1 MLFKRLSGLVA
12 LSIICGFITYQ
23 AMAAQTF
30 STIQVEGN
38 ERVEANTIIAHLKLS
53 PGSSYSDEDLNLA
66 LRRLFATNFFS
77 DASLKVVGS
86 TLMVKVTENPLVN
99 QVAFEGNKEIED
111 KILSKEMQLRP
122 RQVYTLS
129 RLKHDTKRIQDLYRL
144 KGYFAATVTPNI
156 IKRDQNRVDVVFEI
170 KEGSSTTV
178 EKISFVG
185 NYAFDESKLEEVIR
199 TKESRWYRFFTSDD
213 NYDPAR
219 LAYDQDQLRQFYLR
233 HGYVDFQIKSAVA
246 ELSPDQK
253 EFFITFTLEEGE
265 RYKYG
270 DVKVTSDYPKI
281 DPKSLE
287 KHVLARKGK
296 WYNQKEIEDTITA
309 LTDALGD
316 QGFAF
321 VDVYP
326 QINKNAEKLFVDLTF
341 EIKEGPHVFID
352 QIIIKGNQRTNSDV
366 IRREMRLHEGDA
378 YNTSKVRESERRI
391 KNLGFFKDVKISKEA
406 SNAPDKVNLIV
417 EVEEEPSTGS
427 LQLSGGF
434 STSDGPLAGVK
445 VEERNLGGRGQYI
458 SLSGQIALRSQDY
471 QFSFTEPHFLNRELS
486 AGVDL
491 FRTLSSP
498 RGTAFDEKSLGGTLR
513 FGYELRKD
521 LYQKL
526 AYTLRQDEVSSI
538 SEDASRFIREE
549 KRKVIKSILSQ
560 TLLYDKTDSQVNPTD
575 GYDIELSN
583 SFAGLGGSV
592 RYLKN
597 ILTGRYF
604 YPVYENWTLVL
615 TGSGGALFG
624 LGDRVRIAD
633 RFSLGGYSLRG
644 FDFHGVGPRAKEGGD
659 SLGGLYYWRASAEV
673 LFPIGLPKEFGV
685 KGLAFLDIGNL
696 FGHKFPSSEVI
707 DSRRIRIGSG
717 FGISWTTPLGPV
729 GLDVGFPLVKST
741 KDRTRVIL
749 LRFGPRF

>member
-1 MLFKRLSGLVA
+1 MFKRFTTAISVA
-12 LSIICGFITYQ
+12 FFVVFMTAQG
-23 AMAAQTF
+23 MAAQKF
-30 STIQVEGN
+30 SSVKVEGN
-38 ERVEANTIIAHLKLS
+38 ERIEIDTIIAHLKLL
-53 PGSSYSDEDLNLA
+53 PGTDYSDEDLNMA
-66 LRRLFATNFFS
+66 LRRLFATSFFS
-77 DASLKVVGS
+77 DASLKINGTVLLV
-86 TLMVKVTENPLVN
+86 TVKENPLVN
-99 QVAFEGNKEIED
+99 RVEFEGNSEIED

-122 RQVYTLS
+122 RQVYTLA

-170 KEGSSTTV
+170 KEGSSTSV

-185 NYAFDESKLEEVIR
+185 NYAFDEDKLEEVIR
-199 TKESRWYRFFTSDD
+199 TKESRWYRFFTGDD

-219 LAYDQDQLRQFYLR
+219 LAYDQDQLRQFYLN
-233 HGYVDFQIKSAVA
+233 HGYVDFHIKSAVA

-270 DVKVTSDYPKI
+270 DVKVTSDFPKI
-281 DPKSLE
+281 DPKTLE
-287 KHVLARKGK
+287 KHVLSKKGS
-296 WYNQKEIEDTITA
+296 WYNNKEVEDTITA

-316 QGFAF
+316 EGFAF
-321 VDVYP
+321 VDIYP
-326 QINKNAEKLFVDLTF
+326 QIDKKEDKLIVNLTF

-352 QIIIKGNQRTNSDV
+352 QIIIRGNQRTNSDV
-366 IRREMRLHEGDA
+366 IRRELRIYEGDA
-378 YNTSKVRESERRI
+378 YNTSKVRTSERRI

-417 EVEEEPSTGS
+417 EVDEEPSTGS

-434 STSDGPLAGVK
+434 STADGPLAGVK

-458 SLSGQIALRSQDY
+458 SLSGQVAKRSQNY

-486 AGVDL
+486 AGIDL
-491 FRTLSSP
+491 FRSLSSP
-498 RGTAFDEKSLGGTLR
+498 RGTSYDEKSLGGTLR

-521 LYQKL
+521 LYQRL
-526 AYTLRQDEVSSI
+526 AYTLREDEVSSI
-538 SEDASRFIREE
+538 SADASRFIREE
-549 KRKVIKSILSQ
+549 KKKALKSIISQ

-575 GYDIELSN
+575 GYDIELTN
-583 SFAGLGGSV
+583 SFAGVGGNV

-597 ILTGRYF
+597 VLTGRYF
-604 YPVYENWTLVL
+604 YPVYDNWTLVL
-615 TGSGGALFG
+615 TGSGGSIHG

-644 FDFHGVGPRAKEGGD
+644 FDFHGVGPRANSSGD
-659 SLGGLYYWRASAEV
+659 SLGGLYYWKTSAEIM
-673 LFPIGLPKEFGV
+673 FPLGLPKEFGV
-685 KGLAFLDIGNL
+685 KGLAFFDVGDL
-696 FGHKFPSSEVI
+696 FGHKFPSNEVT
-707 DSRRIRIGSG
+707 DSKKPRVGAG
-717 FGISWTTPLGPV
+717 FGVNWVTPLGPV
-729 GLDVGFPLVKST
+729 GLDFGFPLAKSAG
-741 KDRTRVIL
+741 DHTRVIL